1 MYNNVGRSTARGTGT
16 NGYIQRNLARLDPT
30 RQRTIAALQKP
41 LKQKSFNARK
51 PNKAILERQTERA
64 IESKVYDLQCSL
76 EDKGNNAAQIKMKCS
91 ELREELRRKVAM
103 GESLGEEKNKD
114 SHMIAALQHEKNE
127 IFRRALNIS
136 KEHKRGQ
143 GFDQTLQEEKKE
155 QRVQDRL
162 ADTEKTVEEQLE
174 ELDRHPLARKPKREN
189 DEEEGEERRGRGGR
203 NDGGGWGGDR
213 DRGARWV
220 KDRNRSSRN
229 WNRRDERRGGDRDRD
244 RDRGRRGDRR
254 RDSDRRRRGERRG
267 DAERKQRTRKRGE
280 KRTLESPSPPRKRLK
295 RTEDKR
301 RQTRSPSNSAEAMP
315 DDGGR
320 WTGVTERK
328 RLSISGER
336 DDEHNGKSK
345 KKEKKKRKFKLR
357 NSKSD
362 KHDDDRKRR
371 DPSFDKNL
379 EEHLREQETSK
390 SFKPKLQVVDSAPNP
405 ESSDSMNKTK
415 KKKSGQPAKKKS
427 RKKKK
432 KKVETP
438 PSSDDSDSD
447 SDSSSSSS

>member
-16 NGYIQRNLARLDPT
+16 NGYIQRNLAKLDPT

-76 EDKGNNAAQIKMKCS
+76 EDKGNNEALIKMKCS

-143 GFDQTLQEEKKE
+143 GFDQTLQDEKKE
-155 QRVQDRL
+155 QRIQDRL
-162 ADTEKTVEEQLE
+162 ADTEKTVEEKLE
-174 ELDRHPLARKPKREN
+174 ELERHPLARKPKHED
-189 DEEEGEERRGRGGR
+189 DEERGEERRGRGGR

-213 DRGARWV
+213 DHPDRGARWV

-229 WNRRDERRGGDRDRD
+229 WRRDERRGGDRERD
-244 RDRGRRGDRR
+244 RDRGRRDRR
-254 RDSDRRRRGERRG
+254 RDSDRRRRGGDRR
-267 DAERKQRTRKRGE
+267 DAERKQQRTRRRGE

-295 RTEDKR
+295 RTEDKH

-336 DDEHNGKSK
+336 DEEHHVKSK

-362 KHDDDRKRR
+362 KQDADRKRR

-390 SFKPKLQVVDSAPNP
+390 SFKPKLQVVDSAPDP
-405 ESSDSMNKTK
+405 EPSESLKKAK
-415 KKKSGQPAKKKS
+415 KKRSGKSVKKKS
-427 RKKKK
+427 RKK

-447 SDSSSSSS
+447 SDSSSSS

>member
-16 NGYIQRNLARLDPT
+16 NGYIQRNLAKLDPS

-41 LKQKSFNARK
+41 SKQKSFKAKK

-76 EDKGNNAAQIKMKCS
+76 EDKKNAEALIKMKCD
-91 ELREELRRKVAM
+91 ELRKELRRKVAM
-103 GESLGEEKNKD
+103 GQSLGEEKNKD

-127 IFRRALNIS
+127 IFRQALNIS
-136 KEHKRGQ
+136 KDHKRGQ
-143 GFDQTLQEEKKE
+143 GFDQTLQEEQKDKRIQE
-155 QRVQDRL
+155 RL
-162 ADTEKTVEEQLE
+162 ADTEKTVEEKLAELE
-174 ELDRHPLARKPKREN
+174 RHPLARKSKHE
-189 DEEEGEERRGRGGR
+189 DGEEGGEDRRRRGGGR
-203 NDGGGWGGDR
+203 GENSGGWGGDR

-220 KDRNRSSRN
+220 KDRDRGSRN
-229 WNRRDERRGGDRDRD
+229 WRRDERRGGGDRDRD
-244 RDRGRRGDRR
+244 RDRGRRDRR
-254 RDSDRRRRGERRG
+254 RDSGDRRRRGDRRG
-267 DAERKQRTRKRGE
+267 DPERKQQRTRRRGE

-336 DDEHNGKSK
+336 DNENHGKSK

-362 KHDDDRKRR
+362 KSDDDRKRR

-379 EEHLREQETSK
+379 EEHLREQETNK
-390 SFKPKLQVVDSAPNP
+390 SFKPSKPKLQVVDSAPEP
-405 ESSDSMNKTK
+405 TESVKRTK
-415 KKKSGQPAKKKS
+415 KEEIRKTSKK
-427 RKKKK
+427 
-432 KKVETP
+432 EI
-438 PSSDDSDSD
+438 
-447 SDSSSSSS
+447 